1 MGGQLTRDP
10 RSDLIAGSIMA
21 AATIKLFFPNGDAQS
36 LRVAEISNW
45 TGKALAAPRTELE
58 DLFKREEIGQSGIYL
73 LVGTDTKT
81 NKPKAYIGEAED
93 VRKRLKQQREKE
105 FWVQVIV
112 FVSKDEN
119 LTKSHIRYLEG
130 RLIEEAAKIGRFEL
144 ENDQTS
150 GAKLPEPDR
159 EDMEVFLTRI
169 SQLLPV
175 LGCDILTPLVKPEK
189 TGVAG
194 AFLKFSIK
202 GLLATGQRTPNGFV
216 VFKDSEATLDLRPSA
231 PPWVIQQREKFIAD
245 GTLVRMQGKF
255 KFTKNAEFTSPSA
268 AAAVVCGGHVNGL
281 TAWRNSEG
289 KNLKQLDVSIFDQFV
304 D

>member
-1 MGGQLTRDP
+1 
-10 RSDLIAGSIMA
+10 MA
-21 AATIKLFFPNGDAQS
+21 AATIKLFLPNGDAQS
-36 LRVAEISNW
+36 LRIAEISNW

-58 DLFKREEIGQSGIYL
+58 SLLKRDEINQAGVYF
-73 LVGTDTKT
+73 LVGTDVQT

-93 VRKRLKQQREKE
+93 VGKRLKQQREKE
-105 FWVQVIV
+105 FWVQSIV

-130 RLIEEAAKIGRFEL
+130 RLIEEATKVGRFEL

-150 GAKLPEPDR
+150 GAKLPEADR

-175 LGCDILTPLVKPEK
+175 LGCDILTPLLKVEK
-189 TGVAG
+189 IKAAG
-194 AFLKFSIK
+194 ALLTFPIK
-202 GLLATGQRTPNGFV
+202 GLVATGQQTPNGFV

-231 PPWVIQQREKFIAD
+231 LPWVIQMRDKCIAD
-245 GTLVRMQGKF
+245 GTLAKLDDKF
-255 KFTKNAEFTSPSA
+255 RFTKDVEFTSPSA
-268 AAAVVCGGHVNGL
+268 AAAIVCGGHVNGL

-289 KNLKQLDVSIFDQFV
+289 KNLKQLESAV
-304 D
+304 